1 MNKLL
6 LFFLLLFLISCKKY
20 EQPSEPKLSGRWR
33 IDKVIYQRIN
43 DKDTLNQ
50 LYYYPGDQ
58 YFAPNEDSPLDSIE
72 VGFTEFAMDY
82 SCIYFNSSPTFAGN
96 IKWKDVFF
104 YSVTGVNFSFPGF
117 ISFQTETE
125 KKVWK
130 IVYSGVENAI
140 IQLRGQWDPNSL
152 GFYENQTSTNYD
164 DVQIY
169 ITRIG
174 P

>member
-1 MNKLL
+1 MTKLFI
-6 LFFLLLFLISCKKY
+6 FFSLLFLISCKKY
-20 EQPSEPKLSGRWR
+20 EQPSEPRLNGRWR

-43 DKDTLNQ
+43 GNDTIDK
-50 LYYYPGDQ
+50 LYYFTGDQ
-58 YFAPNEDSPLDSIE
+58 YFAQNEDSPLDSIN
-72 VGFTEFAMDY
+72 VGFTEFAMDN
-82 SCIYFNSSPTFAGN
+82 SSIYFNSSPTFAGN

-104 YSVTGVNFSFPGF
+104 YSLSGVNFSFPGF
-117 ISFQTETE
+117 ISFQTEKE

-130 IVYSGVENAI
+130 VAYSGFENAI
-140 IQLRGQWDPNSL
+140 LQLRGQWNPNSL
-152 GFYENQTSTNYD
+152 GLYECQTATNYD